1 MRINGTNELPA
12 NSTLDTTAKTT
23 KAKATDGQNL
33 DAGSAE
39 VLSANLTKIQKA
51 QASEE
56 VNAQAVQEARK
67 MLSEGTLDTQETII
81 QAAETL
87 ASLGL

>member
-1 MRINGTNELPA
+1 MRINGTNDLPTKPT
-12 NSTLDTTAKTT
+12 SDSIAKTT
-23 KAKATDGQNL
+23 KAKVTGGQNL

-67 MLSEGTLDTQETII
+67 MLSEGTLDTPDSII
-81 QAAETL
+81 QAAETIV
-87 ASLGL
+87 SLGI